1 MFLREKEVVSM
12 GELDGGLGEVNV
24 KTAGSD
30 DHLDQQY
37 LNKVYV

>member
-1 MFLREKEVVSM
+1 M
-12 GELDGGLGEVNV
+12 GHVGGGLGEENV

-30 DHLDQQY
+30 DHLEQQY